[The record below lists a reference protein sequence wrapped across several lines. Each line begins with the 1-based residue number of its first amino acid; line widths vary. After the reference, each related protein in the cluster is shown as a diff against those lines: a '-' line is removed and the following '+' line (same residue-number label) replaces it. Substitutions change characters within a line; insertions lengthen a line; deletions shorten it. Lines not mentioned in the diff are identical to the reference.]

1 MHQNK
6 SNKKMFE
13 DLEMSD
19 SMMRKEKSNKEILE
33 YDLKDY
39 LEYEQFLSSELKY
52 EMKTHHRR
60 PS

>member
-1 MHQNK
+1 MHKNK

-19 SMMRKEKSNKEILE
+19 SMMRKEKSNKEISE

-39 LEYEQFLSSELKY
+39 LEYG
-52 EMKTHHRR
+52 
-60 PS
+60 